1 MLLSEHSEEADAL
14 IRQWLEQCAQGEDGQ
29 VRDGAIGF
37 LFLDALKQ
45 EQFEEARQLLN
56 RLPQPPMIDKQQ
68 LQVNLYLRSKETEKA
83 LEMMERRLIKT
94 ANDLSMQLGTLANLT
109 IKDHP
114 ETAQRYLQL
123 CRWIG
128 EQLDLMPYNL
138 AYADWTAATDRQD
151 SEAALAAL
159 EAMFQALKTPWIAS
173 HSALYPHIQ
182 DQNDM
187 STFGALLS
195 QSLLKALQQDE
206 TMQFLRQ
213 SPRYEQVLHKLYEIT
228 ESHIE
233 K

>member
-1 MLLSEHSEEADAL
+1 M
-14 IRQWLEQCAQGEDGQ
+14 
-29 VRDGAIGF
+29 
-37 LFLDALKQ
+37 
-45 EQFEEARQLLN
+45 
-56 RLPQPPMIDKQQ
+56 
-68 LQVNLYLRSKETEKA
+68 YLRSKETEKA

-213 SPRYEQVLHKLYEIT
+213 SPRYEQVLRKLHEIT